1 MSNIN
6 VFLHLSLDGVMQA
19 PADPSEDRSGGFTH
33 GGWANAYGDDV
44 LGEFVGKRMSGGP
57 GAYLFGRKTYEHMYS
72 AWPKQPDHPFTKAM
86 TAGQKYV
93 ASRTLTEPL
102 PWENSTLLH
111 GDIADA
117 VAKVKA
123 DSDVDIT
130 ILGSGE
136 LIRSLLPHDLIDEFT
151 LVTNPIVLGEGTR
164 LFPARGSELKFDLAE
179 CIPTS
184 TGAVIAVYH
193 PAR

>member
-1 MSNIN
+1 M
-6 VFLHLSLDGVMQA
+6 
-19 PADPSEDRSGGFTH
+19 ADPAARARFVWHELMTTDTKAAGNFFTKIV
-33 GGWANAYGDDV
+33 GW
-44 LGEFVGKRMSGGP
+44 
-57 GAYLFGRKTYEHMYS
+57 KTRV
-72 AWPKQPDHPFTKAM
+72 WPQQPDHPFTKAM

-111 GDIADA
+111 GDVADA

-130 ILGSGE
+130 VLGSGE
-136 LIRSLLPHDLIDEFT
+136 LIRSLLPHDLIDELT

-164 LFPARGSELKFDLAE
+164 LFPARGSELKLDLAE

-193 PAR
+193 PVR